1 MERTRKKKIPKER
14 IVIFCVALV
23 VLGLLIYFLSDVFFP
38 FIKLEASR
46 DFDGARDLL
55 MDRGFIGFLTVTL
68 IEALQMVVIFIP
80 AEFIQLTSG
89 MSYPWWLAIILCDL
103 GVILGSSIIYSLV
116 NVFRFNRGALKQ
128 KDRIH
133 EVERLAKAKSAQAFM
148 YLLFIMP
155 VIPFGAIC
163 YYGSGK
169 KMPFRRYLF
178 TCATGVLPSIGTSIL
193 MGTAIKTF
201 IAESL
206 PIWALILVIIFSGAL
221 LFTLIVIVLKKYF
234 LKDGSIAQF
243 LLETIKK
250 AAAGI
255 LSLKVKF
262 RTIGGE
268 AVRELERPYIY
279 LSEHHSWL
287 DAASLYQIDP
297 GNGMVGVINEH
308 IFRIPVL
315 GKLLRKSGQ
324 IPKKLFY
331 PDFVCVKNILKAI
344 KNGTPVAIF
353 PEARL
358 STDGGPSYI
367 NDNIAGLVQKLR
379 VPVVLVEI
387 RNNYF
392 LAPKWRKGTLRGVSE
407 AKVKRILQ
415 PEDLEKMS
423 REELADIIR
432 KDLSYNE
439 FKHRISDFYSPK
451 KAKGLENILYM
462 CPHCRTLYSNRSR
475 GNTMICTHCGK
486 QYHLGCDYHFLN
498 EDIPTIYE
506 YYRKIR
512 AIEQETLPEIS
523 LDIPVD
529 VKIYKDQV
537 RKVRKEKG
545 IFHLDAEKVWF
556 KSSVSDLYFEYTVEA
571 LEGIAYSPN
580 EEFELYYQNELY
592 YFYPKKGE
600 RNVCTRVALLFEM
613 LKGE

>member
-1 MERTRKKKIPKER
+1 
-14 IVIFCVALV
+14 
-23 VLGLLIYFLSDVFFP
+23 
-38 FIKLEASR
+38 
-46 DFDGARDLL
+46 
-55 MDRGFIGFLTVTL
+55 
-68 IEALQMVVIFIP
+68 
-80 AEFIQLTSG
+80 
-89 MSYPWWLAIILCDL
+89 
-103 GVILGSSIIYSLV
+103 
-116 NVFRFNRGALKQ
+116 
-128 KDRIH
+128 
-133 EVERLAKAKSAQAFM
+133 M

-155 VIPFGAIC
+155 IIPFGAIC

-178 TCATGVLPSIGTSIL
+178 TCATGVLPSIATSIL
-193 MGTAIKTF
+193 MGAATKKF
-201 IAESL
+201 IAEAIPPWL
-206 PIWALILVIIFSGAL
+206 LVLIIIFAAAI

-243 LLETIKK
+243 LLETFKK
-250 AAAGI
+250 AGAKL

-262 RTIGGE
+262 RTVGGD
-268 AVRELERPYIY
+268 AVRALKGPYVY

-287 DAASLYQIDP
+287 DAASLYMIDP
-297 GNGMVGVINEH
+297 NNGMVGVINEH
-308 IFRIPVL
+308 IFRTPIL
-315 GKLLRKSGQ
+315 GTLMRKSGQ

-331 PDFVCVKNILKAI
+331 PDFVCVKNILRTI
-344 KNGTPVAIF
+344 KNGRPVAIF

-407 AKVKRILQ
+407 AKIQRILQ

-475 GNTMICTHCGK
+475 GNVMTCKHCGK
-486 QYHLGCDYHFLN
+486 QYHIGCDYHFLD

-506 YYRKIR
+506 YYQKIR
-512 AIEQETLPEIS
+512 AIEKETLSEIS

-529 VKIYKDQV
+529 VKIFKDQE
-537 RKVRKEKG
+537 RKVRKENG
-545 IFHLDAEKVWF
+545 VFHLDAEKVWF
-556 KSSVSDLYFEYTVEA
+556 KSSVSDLYFEYTVEQ

-580 EEFELYYQNELY
+580 EEFELYYQNDLY
-592 YFYPKKGE
+592 YFYPPKGE
-600 RNVCTRVALLFEM
+600 RTVCTRVALLFEM